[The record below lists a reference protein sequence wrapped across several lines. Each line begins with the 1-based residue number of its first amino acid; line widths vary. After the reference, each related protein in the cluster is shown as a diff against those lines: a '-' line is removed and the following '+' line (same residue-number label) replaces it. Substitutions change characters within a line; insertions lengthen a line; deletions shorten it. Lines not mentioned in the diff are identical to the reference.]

1 MSILPQ
7 LQVEE
12 ILWKWKEGSGNGEFP
27 QFGGDSPILFSFTLF
42 SESIIK
48 KKAKSKETQPKK
60 GMICMF

>member
-12 ILWKWKEGSGNGEFP
+12 ILWKWKWKWKEGSGNGEFP
-27 QFGGDSPILFSFTLF
+27 QFGGDSPILFNFTLF

-48 KKAKSKETQPKK
+48 KRPKVRRHNQRKA
-60 GMICMF
+60 